1 MFFSLLLLMFVAAV
15 LVRWAA
21 GTWGAGGSPELP
33 AAHTAELARLRDEVD
48 QLTATVVR
56 LQDEQ
61 SFMMR
66 LLTDGSGR
74 PEEAGAQPEA
84 PEPDNPENP

>member
-1 MFFSLLLLMFVAAV
+1 MFSLILLLFVAAV

-21 GTWGAGGSPELP
+21 GAWGAGGGSELP

-74 PEEAGAQPEA
+74 GGEAGAQLEA

>member
-1 MFFSLLLLMFVAAV
+1 MFVSWILLLFVAAV

-21 GTWGAGGSPELP
+21 SAWGPGSDRELP
-33 AAHTAELARLRDEVD
+33 AAHTAELARLRQEVD

-61 SFMMR
+61 SFMTR

-74 PEEAGAQPEA
+74 AGEAGAHPAA
-84 PEPDNPENP
+84 PEPETPENP